1 MQTTMRLVEGYNPP
15 SRLQPGSL
23 GLTILFSGLFVSGLF
38 FLNPKVIQQRLKDF
52 TAINIPAEKPKPV
65 PTPKP
70 AEHPK
75 TPTERQVVVPPP
87 PNDVKPVDQPPIDFT
102 DHAEVT
108 FPPSDG
114 GAGTVIP
121 EVTKPQPV
129 MVGPNIDP
137 RYAGYFQPAY
147 PADEI
152 RAGNA
157 GRVTVRVL
165 IGVDGRV
172 KDIEK
177 VSAASDSFWD
187 ATRRQALSK
196 WRFKPGTRDGV
207 PYETW
212 KTMNVSFVL
221 NQDQ

>member
-1 MQTTMRLVEGYNPP
+1 MQTMRLIEGYNPP
-15 SRLQPGSL
+15 SRLRPGSL
-23 GLTILFSGLFVSGLF
+23 GLTLMTTGLFVSGLF
-38 FLNPKVIQQRLKDF
+38 FLNPKVARF
-52 TAINIPAEKPKPV
+52 IPGSIHVIDILPEKPKPQ

-75 TPTERQVVVPPP
+75 AQPDQQQIVIPEVR
-87 PNDVKPVDQPPIDFT
+87 NDVKPLDTQPLDVT
-102 DHAEVT
+102 DHTVALL
-108 FPPSDG
+108 PSME

-121 EVTKPQPV
+121 ETRRDPV
-129 MVGPNIDP
+129 MVSADIDP
-137 RYAGYFQPAY
+137 HYASNFQPVY
-147 PADEI
+147 PPDQI
-152 RAGNA
+152 REGKA

-177 VSAASDSFWD
+177 ISAPADTFWD
-187 ATRRQALSK
+187 ATKRQALSK
-196 WRFKPGTRDGV
+196 WRFKPATRDGV
-207 PYETW
+207 AYETW